1 MTEQPIG
8 SRGGRPPVEI
18 DPSRRMD
25 SSVSPNAPASIP
37 GMKPG
42 AQAVATSG
50 DLVYWGYNS
59 KTKQQQFIDKAQAR
73 NAWPL
78 LPDATRQK
86 LTDRMDAAFGK
97 GKWTNGK
104 LQYYWDQA
112 LNGGNFAL
120 YAQNRLLAIPD
131 VFDIVVGQGAA
142 QEAARG
148 GGSGG
153 GSSTSRQIRLTDPQ
167 GARTLIDNALES
179 YLGRRATTDEQ
190 QQFLKA
196 LNVQEQRNPTVTRT
210 TSGGGATTSVTT
222 GGFNPSTFAEDYA
235 QGMEGA
241 AEFQAATTYLDA
253 FINALRPVVQ

>member
-1 MTEQPIG
+1 
-8 SRGGRPPVEI
+8 
-18 DPSRRMD
+18 
-25 SSVSPNAPASIP
+25 
-37 GMKPG
+37 
-42 AQAVATSG
+42 
-50 DLVYWGYNS
+50 
-59 KTKQQQFIDKAQAR
+59 
-73 NAWPL
+73 
-78 LPDATRQK
+78 
-86 LTDRMDAAFGK
+86 MDAAFGK
-97 GKWTNGK
+97 GNWTNGK

-112 LNGGNFAL
+112 LNGANFAL
-120 YAQNRLLAIPD
+120 YAQNRLLAVPD

-148 GGSGG
+148 GGGGG

-167 GARTLIDNALES
+167 GARALIDNALES

-190 QQFLKA
+190 QQFLRA